1 MAINNL
7 SIKPEHVL
15 IDAMKLDI
23 DIDTTSII
31 KGDLLSVSISAA
43 SVVAKV
49 TRDHMLV
56 EMDREYPVY
65 DLKNN
70 KGYGTKKHIEAI
82 KKYGICKYHRR
93 SYKPVSDYVDKIYE

>member
-1 MAINNL
+1 M
-7 SIKPEHVL
+7 
-15 IDAMKLDI
+15 
-23 DIDTTSII
+23 
-31 KGDLLSVSISAA
+31 
-43 SVVAKV
+43 AKV
-49 TRDHMLV
+49 TRDHMLI

-93 SYKPVSDYVDKIYE
+93 SYKPVSDYVYKIYE